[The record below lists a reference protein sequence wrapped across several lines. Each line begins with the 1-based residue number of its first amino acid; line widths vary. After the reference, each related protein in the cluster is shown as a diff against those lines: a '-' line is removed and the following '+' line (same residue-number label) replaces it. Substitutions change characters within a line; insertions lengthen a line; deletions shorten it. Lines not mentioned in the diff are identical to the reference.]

1 MQNPGRGPSTQTVIA
16 LGAAVLVG
24 ILALLLIIAPPPT
37 TSGPIYTGEKP
48 VDTGRPSDLL
58 AALSLLPL
66 TIGAVLL
73 VTTSVVLIPF
83 LVRRRGEGGV
93 PGDPFAMVIKTRTR
107 ILTERRLT
115 AVRYLL
121 FGSGAVLTI
130 ASLFRLIPALIERI
144 AAGRPDASPTPTPN
158 PGVLPIPS
166 GASDPAGLIALAAIA
181 AMIVLIIVV
190 FSPTL
195 RSRLRLPSRR
205 RSDDPARRYTEARSS
220 GLEPAPFEAPDDPR
234 ATGLPP
240 ELAALLPPA
249 PRIPGRLELTGKA
262 LFSHARASVALLL
275 RGGRRLLLL
284 LASLIVGLTHRTV
297 RTVAA
302 TGRSVAAA
310 ARALVRAILAALR
323 WTGGSILA
331 ALRWTGG
338 SIVAALRWTGR
349 LIVAALHWTRYSIL
363 AALRWAGHSI
373 LAALRW
379 TRHSIVAGVY
389 AISAS
394 IIAAGRWSGHAI
406 TTVVRNARRA
416 TAAAAHGIRRLA
428 VAGGLLLLRLGRLL
442 IVTLSLAA
450 AGVYWTVVTTGAL
463 VVIGSVRGAM
473 TVERLVRATNH
484 AMAALATG
492 AARGVV
498 AAAHL
503 ISRGLKA
510 IGRAITVTGGG
521 VRERIRRVARGAHP
535 RESQFDVA
543 APCDERAA
551 MTHPV
556 TILVV
561 ALAPQSGKSTVAT
574 EAARLMGTTWIN
586 SSAVIAERLEERLSL
601 PAGRIAET
609 RKLDH
614 EAYRPALIEEGNRM
628 VAEGTSPGVECVRR
642 GYRVIDGIR
651 RRDELEAAIAEIRAR
666 GGRSLVICVRRPD
679 APALTDNTE
688 AAALA
693 ALADATIAND
703 GSLTQLRRRTAVT
716 LRRHVAY

>member
-73 VTTSVVLIPF
+73 VATSVVLIPF

-144 AAGRPDASPTPTPN
+144 AAGRPGASPTPTPD

-166 GASDPAGLIALAAIA
+166 GASDPAGLIALASIA

-190 FSPTL
+190 FSPAL

-205 RSDDPARRYTEARSS
+205 RSDDPARRYTEARLS

-275 RGGRRLLLL
+275 RGGRRVLLLL
-284 LASLIVGLTHRTV
+284 TSLIVGLTHRTV

-302 TGRSVAAA
+302 AGRSVAAA

-323 WTGGSILA
+323 WTGRSILA

-349 LIVAALHWTRYSIL
+349 SIVAALRWTRHSIL
-363 AALRWAGHSI
+363 AALRWAG
-373 LAALRW
+373 
-379 TRHSIVAGVY
+379 HSIVAGVY

-394 IIAAGRWSGHAI
+394 IIAAGRLTGHAI
-406 TTVVRNARRA
+406 TTVVRGARRA
-416 TAAAAHGIRRLA
+416 TTAAGHGIRRLA

-450 AGVYWTVVTTGAL
+450 AGVYWTVVTAGAL

-473 TVERLVRATNH
+473 AVERLVRATNH

-716 LRRHVAY
+716 LRRHAAY